1 MSEQF
6 SADPVARAEEF
17 LAAFNRIDDFLRQK
31 TGIMDRSKSFSEV
44 LRRFFQMNPAYARY
58 KSKIESF
65 VDLRNVLVHE
75 HKRAR
80 EYVAYPSEM
89 AFLDIRVLE
98 KGLLSPAPVLDVAN
112 RTVKA
117 FSPTTALV
125 EMLAVIREEDF
136 SQFPVY
142 GEGGDFLGLATANG
156 LSRWFARLLDAD
168 QSLIDIDDHLIEE
181 VLEFGEGKG
190 NCEFV
195 SRSLPARE
203 ALHLFANNSL
213 LEAVIVTE
221 TGNPQQRP
229 LGILTRWDAVG
240 DFQELA

>member
-1 MSEQF
+1 M
-6 SADPVARAEEF
+6 
-17 LAAFNRIDDFLRQK
+17 
-31 TGIMDRSKSFSEV
+31 
-44 LRRFFQMNPAYARY
+44 
-58 KSKIESF
+58 
-65 VDLRNVLVHE
+65 
-75 HKRAR
+75 
-80 EYVAYPSEM
+80 
-89 AFLDIRVLE
+89 
-98 KGLLSPAPVLDVAN
+98 
-112 RTVKA
+112 
-117 FSPTTALV
+117 
-125 EMLAVIREEDF
+125 
-136 SQFPVY
+136 
-142 GEGGDFLGLATANG
+142 
-156 LSRWFARLLDAD
+156 LDAN